1 MKGLVSTL
9 CQVYN
14 ATHISDVITIISNTW
29 GGRGR
34 GMKTNAFH
42 KLLPG
47 RDPAIQPCW
56 QAFSPTSLL
65 KSTPKQEDLL
75 FKNNVSNN
83 ILNSVE
89 VVMRKTNQARSSL
102 SCRSA
107 GV

>member
-14 ATHISDVITIISNTW
+14 ATHISDVSTIISNTW

-65 KSTPKQEDLL
+65 KSTPK
-75 FKNNVSNN
+75 
-83 ILNSVE
+83 
-89 VVMRKTNQARSSL
+89 
-102 SCRSA
+102 
-107 GV
+107 